1 MPKCNSAP
9 LTAMQLAQ
17 VIQVLQQLGLIM
29 GPTNTSG
36 GSTSANLDGDGDN
49 ALASQG
55 APGGSGHGE
64 ACVAAATASHHVPT
78 VKNES
83 TFVTP
88 DKSSNTPTRLVKGT
102 PLGRGQHSLT
112 PSMIP
117 SPRIRRST
125 AAWYTVTVG
134 YEVGVFQG
142 WDIVAPLI
150 LRVSGPIYLHHPS
163 CVAAQAHYDNA
174 LQCGDIEIV
183 LCDDSDD
190 E

>member
-1 MPKCNSAP
+1 MPECNSAP

-17 VIQVLQQLGLIM
+17 VIQALQQLGLIA

-55 APGGSGHGE
+55 APGGGGRGE
-64 ACVAAATASHHVPT
+64 ACVAAVTASHHVPM

-83 TFVTP
+83 TFVMP

-102 PLGRGQHSLT
+102 PPGRGQHSLT
-112 PSMIP
+112 PSTIP
-117 SPRIRRST
+117 SLHIRRST

-142 WDIVAPLI
+142 WDVIAPLV
-150 LRVSGPIYLHHPS
+150 LCVSGPV
-163 CVAAQAHYDNA
+163 C
-174 LQCGDIEIV
+174 
-183 LCDDSDD
+183 
-190 E
+190 

>member
-1 MPKCNSAP
+1 
-9 LTAMQLAQ
+9 MQLAQ
-17 VIQVLQQLGLIM
+17 VIQALQQLGLIA

-36 GSTSANLDGDGDN
+36 GSTSANPDGDGDN

-55 APGGSGHGE
+55 APGGSRRGE

-83 TFVTP
+83 TFVMP

-102 PLGRGQHSLT
+102 PLGR
-112 PSMIP
+112 
-117 SPRIRRST
+117 
-125 AAWYTVTVG
+125 AWYTVTVG

-142 WDIVAPLI
+142 WDVVAPLV
-150 LRVSGPIYLHHPS
+150 LRVSGPVYLHHLS
-163 CVAAQAHYDNA
+163 HVAAQAHYDNA
-174 LQCGDIEIV
+174 LQRGDVKIV
-183 LCDDSDD
+183 LRDDSDD